1 MPVYCI
7 KTADIPAEE
16 LSQWHD
22 IGYSLESND
31 LKEDTAK
38 PAWIRHWF
46 NSKYLYVDTAHYLLL
61 ISTDTLPLKP
71 YLPLTLS
78 ILKTLALLKL
88 TGDSKHDSNYP
99 LSVSS
104 STED

>member
-1 MPVYCI
+1 MPTYCI

-22 IGYSLESND
+22 VGYSLESND
-31 LKEDTAK
+31 LTADTAK
-38 PAWIRHWF
+38 PVWIRHWF
-46 NSKYLYVDTAHYLLL
+46 SSKYLYIDTEHYSLL

-78 ILKTLALLKL
+78 TLKTLALLKL
-88 TGDSKHDSNYP
+88 TGDCNDSNNT
-99 LSVSS
+99 L
-104 STED
+104 

>member
-1 MPVYCI
+1 MTVYCI

-16 LSQWHD
+16 LKQWHD
-22 IGYSLESND
+22 VGYALED
-31 LKEDTAK
+31 EDIKTGINK
-38 PAWIRHWF
+38 QAWINHWF
-46 NSKYLYVDTAHYLLL
+46 NEGYLYIDTSQFMLL
-61 ISTDTLPLKP
+61 ISTYKPPLKP

-88 TGDSKHDSNYP
+88 TGDCNDSNNS
-99 LSVSS
+99 LSVLT

>member
-22 IGYSLESND
+22 VGYSLESSD
-31 LKEDTAK
+31 FKESTAK
-38 PAWIRHWF
+38 PSWINHWF
-46 NSKYLYVDTAHYLLL
+46 NGEYLYIVPEEFALL
-61 ISTDTLPLKP
+61 ISSYKPPLKP

-88 TGDSKHDSNYP
+88 TGDSKYDSNNT

-104 STED
+104 ST